1 MQETMYFLFLNWIM
15 LLSLNV
21 LGFVTTTFLIMFFPF
36 VSHDPLIYRGP
47 ESVVTGLDSLHKDE
61 QRVGESDTR
70 LDSLSTGICRILT
83 LGNNQN
89 GFSNPKLFTIRVFL
103 EP

>member
-1 MQETMYFLFLNWIM
+1 
-15 LLSLNV
+15 
-21 LGFVTTTFLIMFFPF
+21 MFFPF
-36 VSHDPLIYRGP
+36 VSHDPLISRGP

-89 GFSNPKLFTIRVFL
+89 GFFQHKTVYHQGISRTITLTISFYVIFFFVYIK
-103 EP
+103 